1 MSKSINFVGDKRK
14 KLTKVQAQDK
24 KIMTIMIYI
33 LVGVFAV
40 FLIVVGLRLFY
51 VYRVKTVNDEQVEVK
66 SAILSKESIEK
77 EYIIFA
83 QKLKKL
89 SVLFGKRKNKQEAL
103 VFFSEIF
110 GEDVIVSGI
119 DYSSADEDVVTFTIK
134 TPDVFVMEKVFDIL
148 QSEDVTNE
156 YPQISKSSMRRAQ
169 SGNYTINLAVILTNE
184 PAKELPEDVPTTDNL
199 IDQI

>member
-14 KLTKVQAQDK
+14 KLTKAQAQDK
-24 KIMTIMIYI
+24 KIMAIMIYV

-51 VYRVKTVNDEQVEVK
+51 VYRVKTVNDKQVEVK
-66 SAILSKESIEK
+66 SVILSKESIEK

-103 VFFSEIF
+103 VFFSKVF

-134 TPDVFVMEKVFDIL
+134 TPSVFVMEKVFDIL
-148 QSEDVTNE
+148 QSEEVTTA
-156 YPQISKSSMRRAQ
+156 YPQISKSSMRRTQ
-169 SGNYTINLAVILTNE
+169 SGNYSVNLAVILTNE
-184 PAKELPEDVPTTDNL
+184 PTSTVPDDAPATDDL
-199 IDQI
+199 IDEI

>member
-1 MSKSINFVGDKRK
+1 
-14 KLTKVQAQDK
+14 
-24 KIMTIMIYI
+24 MIYV

-51 VYRVKTVNDEQVEVK
+51 VYRVKTVNDKQVEVK
-66 SAILSKESIEK
+66 SVILSKESIEK

-103 VFFSEIF
+103 VFFSKVF

-134 TPDVFVMEKVFDIL
+134 TPSVFVMEKVFDTL
-148 QSEDVTNE
+148 QSEEVTTA
-156 YPQISKSSMRRAQ
+156 YPQISKSSMRRTQ
-169 SGNYTINLAVILTNE
+169 SGNYSVNLAVILTNE
-184 PAKELPEDVPTTDNL
+184 PAKTMPEEVPATDDL
-199 IDQI
+199 IDEI